1 MESSTNISGRRT
13 AESTSG
19 ESHTLSAEELQQH
32 LDETVRDSLPL
43 SVLTLALLYV
53 FFALINLAILPP
65 HVAWQISLA
74 SAATAAVLGCL
85 SIYLF
90 RRGISAERAQ
100 LLVTGVGFLVL
111 MEVLYHLWLR
121 PLPIQAAGLSILMI
135 GAGCILLSRRL
146 LIILLFSAVT
156 GWAAIMLIL
165 AHKAQ
170 WSLALYLLSS
180 GVVFSLL
187 VHEIRLRTYIR
198 LLTATLY
205 EQEMRRQ
212 MEQTLAALQRSESRF
227 RRLIHSGVIGIIE
240 VNLQGELLEANDRFL
255 EIIGRTQADMPLR
268 WDELSPPEWAQ
279 KDQEVVRLV
288 RETGVADPWEKEYYH
303 LDGHRVPILVGVAL
317 FDEHSEECICFVLDL
332 TEVRQAENRIRKMT
346 VQLERAARLA
356 TIGEM
361 IAGLAHELHQPIAS
375 SVNFVRA
382 LKRRSEAGT
391 LSEEDLLH
399 RLDRIESQLQTVSS
413 LLRNIGDSVGQ
424 NNVKMIPCQ
433 LRGCIEVAIDLTISS
448 AHLNENQIL
457 LDIPQKLP
465 MVQADPIQITQVLFC
480 LLLNAVHAVESLPEE
495 NQVVM
500 VSAVMSGE
508 TSVRVEVRDNGSGI
522 APEHMSQIFYQFF
535 STRPNAPGLGLSISR
550 TVIEAHG
557 SELKAESTPDQGS
570 VFSFELRTAPEQ
582 SPLESWTSLRIG

>member
-1 MESSTNISGRRT
+1 MENLPEISSDQST
-13 AESTSG
+13 ESTSVQ
-19 ESHTLSAEELQQH
+19 SHALSAEELQQH
-32 LDETVRDSLPL
+32 LDQTVRDSLPL
-43 SVLTLALLYV
+43 SVLTVALLYV

-74 SAATAAVLGCL
+74 SAATAVVLGCL

-90 RRGISAERAQ
+90 RRGLPAERAQ

-121 PLPIQAAGLSILMI
+121 PLPIQTAGLSILMI

-146 LIILLFSAVT
+146 LIILLFSSVT
-156 GWAAIMLIL
+156 GWAAIMLIQ

-303 LDGHRVPILVGVAL
+303 LDCHRVPILLGVAL
-317 FDEHSEECICFVLDL
+317 FDEQLEECICFVMDL
-332 TEVRQAENRIRKMT
+332 TEVRQAENRVRKMT

-391 LSEEDLLH
+391 LSEEDLQH

-413 LLRNIGDSVGQ
+413 LLRNIGESVGQ
-424 NNVKMIPCQ
+424 NNVQMIPCQ
-433 LRGCIEVAIDLTISS
+433 LRGCIEAAIDLTISS

-457 LDIPQKLP
+457 LDIPHKLP
-465 MVQADPIQITQVLFC
+465 TVQADPIQITQVLFC

-508 TSVRVEVRDNGSGI
+508 RSVRVEVRDNGSGI

-535 STRPNAPGLGLSISR
+535 STRPNAPGLGLSIAR

-557 SELKAESTPDQGS
+557 SRLNAESTPDQGS
-570 VFSFELRTAPEQ
+570 VFSFELKTAPDK
-582 SPLESWTSLRIG
+582 SPVESWPSLRTG